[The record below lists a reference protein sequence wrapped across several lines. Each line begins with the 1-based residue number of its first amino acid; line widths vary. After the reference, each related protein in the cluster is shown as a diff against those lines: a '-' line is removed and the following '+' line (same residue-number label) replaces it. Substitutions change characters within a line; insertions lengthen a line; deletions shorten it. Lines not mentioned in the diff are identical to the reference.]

1 MIVIATVARL
11 TDAFQDW
18 KEDVFAAKTTR
29 RPLPIVSLGEGFLAA
44 LD

>member
-18 KEDVFAAKTTR
+18 KDVFAAKTTR
-29 RPLPIVSLGEGFLAA
+29 RPLPIVSLGKGFLAA